1 MSQTQQVEVLIVFA
15 NPRGTDALRLGS
27 EDRAIRQSIKLSR
40 YRDNISLTTCHAATV
55 HDLRRALL
63 EGSYQV
69 VHISGHGT
77 DTGLVLEDE
86 LGGQYIVPQHALAD
100 LFGAYSPPLKCVVL
114 NACFSI
120 SQGELTSMSVPF
132 TVAMEGS
139 IGDEA
144 AIEFSRGFYDA
155 IGAGKDI
162 EFAYQE
168 GCRTARLAAPD
179 SQFISNIIKQGEN
192 WFLSQLPPN
201 WILQPSKTDS
211 EVDGVIVISDKSE
224 LNGREFRV
232 KIDVIKEPTISNSMF
247 IIPDIKRSSIEH
259 WFLSPLPTLLVIYDA
274 TRKDGFFRWH
284 SDLYDEVRDILGRK
298 ETESISISVPMS
310 NRLNQE
316 GWGTIRD
323 NLKWHYHNLSDALN
337 VARNSRSLLPTI
349 HNLASAIRQLNSID
363 HQPIP
368 ITARTQEQEGIL
380 ALMEMMQHRLI
391 VSTLTDLLSELDR
404 ETEGAQRL
412 QAWIDSYAS
421 KVSSAFPNFAG
432 LTDWKQVSPDFELAY
447 AKDLIHPARPK
458 LMELVLEMIM
468 LLAPGQ
474 FNRPEAG

>member
-1 MSQTQQVEVLIVFA
+1 MSQSQQVEVLVVFA
-15 NPRGTDALRLGS
+15 NPCGTDSLRLGA

-40 YRDNISLTTCHAATV
+40 YRDKISLTTCHAATI

-63 EGSYQV
+63 EGSYQI

-77 DTGLVLEDE
+77 DTGLILEDE
-86 LGGQYIVPQHALAD
+86 LGGQYVVPQQALAD
-100 LFGAYSPPLKCVVL
+100 LFGAYSPPLKCVIL

-120 SQGELTSMSVPF
+120 SQGELTSMNVPF

-155 IGAGKDI
+155 IGADKDI
-162 EFAYQE
+162 EFAYEE

-192 WFLSQLPPN
+192 WFLSQLPSD
-201 WILQPSKTDS
+201 WILQPSKIDTD
-211 EVDGVIVISDKSE
+211 VDGIVVISDKSE

-232 KIDVIKEPTISNSMF
+232 KVDVIKVATISNSMVV
-247 IIPDIKRSSIEH
+247 IPDIKRSSIEH
-259 WFLSPLPTLLVIYDA
+259 WFLSPLPTLLVVYDA
-274 TRKDGFFRWH
+274 TQKGGFFRWH
-284 SDLYDEVRDILGRK
+284 SDLYDEVRDVLGRQ
-298 ETESISISVPMS
+298 EIEDISVSVPTR

-316 GWGTIRD
+316 GWETIRE
-323 NLKWHYHNLSDALN
+323 NLKWHYHNLSEALHAARDAK
-337 VARNSRSLLPTI
+337 SLLPTI
-349 HNLASAIRQLNSID
+349 HNLAAAVRQLNSID
-363 HQPIP
+363 HQSIP
-368 ITARTQEQEGIL
+368 IDRRTKEQEGLL

-391 VSTLTDLLSELDR
+391 VSTLIHLLSELDQ

-412 QAWIDSYAS
+412 QAWIDSYSS
-421 KVSSAFPNFAG
+421 KVSSVFPNFVK
-432 LTDWKQVSPDFELAY
+432 LTNWNQVPPDFELMY
-447 AKDLIHPARPK
+447 AKDLIHSIRHQ